1 MENKEIVASGKMTQ
15 SLIGNWLLWGILFG
29 IIYSFI
35 YSLIASSIESMVAI
49 ALVAIVLQ
57 GITAILVWK
66 CSTSSSFKK
75 KTISYDDVP
84 AVMKN
89 LVIFTIVICVITAI
103 YNISN
108 VNATIDEAIESNYQL
123 KFSESMMSYL
133 YDDEEMAEYQEEKEK
148 AIEELKSKF
157 YTYLIVL
164 EIGLTA
170 VYLAVL
176 PLEKKYILKYV
187 S

>member
-1 MENKEIVASGKMTQ
+1 MENKELVTSGKMTQ
-15 SLIGNWLLWGILFG
+15 SLIGNWLLWGLLFG

-49 ALVAIVLQ
+49 ALVSIVLQ

-66 CSTSSSFKK
+66 FSTSSSFKK
-75 KTISYDDVP
+75 KTISYDDIP

-89 LVIFTIVICVITAI
+89 LVIFTIVICVITAM
-103 YNISN
+103 YNIST
-108 VNATIDEAIESNYQL
+108 VNTTIDEVIESNYQL
-123 KFSESMMSYL
+123 NFSESMMSYL
-133 YDDEEMAEYQEEKEK
+133 YDDEEIAEYQAEKEK
-148 AIEELKSKF
+148 AIEELKDKF

-176 PLEKKYILKYV
+176 PLEKNYILKYV